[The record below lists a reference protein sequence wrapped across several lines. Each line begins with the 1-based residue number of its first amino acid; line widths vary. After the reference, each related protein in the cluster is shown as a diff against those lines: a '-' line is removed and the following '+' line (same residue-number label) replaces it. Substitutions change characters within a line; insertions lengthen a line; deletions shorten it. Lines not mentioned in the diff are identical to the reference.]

1 MDGESIVLLLLA
13 GAGAGWSVAAIG
25 GGYKLFHAMR
35 GEFSRTLLPL
45 FVLSALSFMALSA
58 VALFPRLGM
67 LQTIFFIC
75 AMAMVAWL
83 FRDYTR
89 SIARLLPAFAV
100 PVLLAWTG
108 LAAVALALYFCVF
121 ALLFMFSS
129 KSTTDA
135 GSPVVLG
142 ADMLLI
148 VAFFFCLYYAMYGHF
163 LWFFIGAV
171 FYSVGTWLLLMPA
184 VAVEVVRRHASQ
196 PE

>member
-13 GAGAGWSVAAIG
+13 GAGIGWSVAAIG
-25 GGYKLFHAMR
+25 GGYKLFNAMR
-35 GEFSRTLLPL
+35 GEFSRTLMPV
-45 FVLSALSFMALSA
+45 FVLSALSFLALSA
-58 VALFPRLGM
+58 VALFPHLGM
-67 LQTIFFIC
+67 LYTIFFIC

-83 FRDYTR
+83 FSDYTK

-100 PVLLAWTG
+100 PVLLAWTS
-108 LAAVALALYFCVF
+108 LIAVALALFFCVF

-129 KSTTDA
+129 RSTTDA

-142 ADMLLI
+142 ADMLLT
-148 VAFFFCLYYAMYGHF
+148 VAFSFLLYYAVYGHF

-184 VAVEVVRRHASQ
+184 VAVEVVRRHA
-196 PE
+196 PEPE

>member
-13 GAGAGWSVAAIG
+13 GAGIGWSVAAIG
-25 GGYKLFHAMR
+25 GGYKLFNAMR
-35 GEFSRTLLPL
+35 SEFNRTLMPL
-45 FVLSALSFMALSA
+45 FVLSALSFLALFA
-58 VALFPRLGM
+58 VALFPLLGT

-83 FRDYTR
+83 FSDYTK

-100 PVLLAWTG
+100 PVLLAWTS
-108 LAAVALALYFCVF
+108 LVAVALTLFFCVF

-129 KSTTDA
+129 RSTTDA

-142 ADMLLI
+142 ADVLLT
-148 VAFFFCLYYAMYGHF
+148 VAFSFQLYYAVYGHF

-184 VAVEVVRRHASQ
+184 VAVEVVRRHA
-196 PE
+196 PEPE